1 MFKSRGVVAI
11 LLAAWTCAAASKD
24 VAVPSIERNM
34 SLDGR
39 RDVSVHFYVDGHKR
53 NKDANMDYGTS
64 HAYVRAINALRS
76 LLADRDNPIEA
87 GLRRRGFGNYVEV
100 NTGTAYLLKP
110 GIVMPFSLSRKAS
123 RSDFG
128 AFGKEDEEWGRDIL
142 VKQVL
147 DNEKSARNVVVCI
160 ISNDPDLTTRHGAFH
175 LDEEH
180 DIMFF
185 MLHAPAE
192 SVNAGIFK
200 PYWSHEK
207 WRDFLRVALDTNAND
222 VANAI
227 VDHYYVLSETEKAG
241 LEALVCNPE
250 DTHIAVRRTSRLPRR
265 ETWTTTIRHNGQS
278 ISLDEDST
286 NLTPVLGQNEL
297 VASIVS
303 PAGIT
308 YTRTWDSS
316 LFDYGCLRDRERLFS
331 DVTNALA
338 KARKE
343 GQKGDAVK
351 QLADLAAA
359 PDKPY
364 IKVKLDSIAEF
375 VASVTEENTRLEC
388 LRELKEKKEG
398 IANKVHSIVEYLS
411 KMPTSDRSAF
421 ASDCNDIS
429 NQLAKCTGF
438 IDNDPRLSTKNIALS
453 IAELEKLAE
462 RLSTL
467 EEKMGQRCEE
477 IKLETA
483 RRKFEE
489 SRTEAIGT
497 AKRLLD
503 THPEDQIS
511 NRQELHD
518 FLERMKNAEDQ
529 ATLDEAIKGVSNWKP
544 VYKSQTPPPKTQ
556 DQDEAIQVAIKLGK
570 NHDKDKKDRE
580 EKEKKEKELR
590 NKKDSILNQEA
601 WSLNNN
607 PANGDDVI
615 QNRAELESLRK
626 KVESAVNDDELK
638 TAKAELEKWKR
649 VPIPVEGGTPDGGGN
664 VLPFVLLP
672 ALVAGAGVAVVK
684 LVRGRTAAKILCRSN
699 KESDT
704 QVVLDVRL
712 NRAVRLDGKCG
723 CPVDLVVICRK
734 GEAEAVEFELR
745 APGKDVQ
752 LMPIAGT
759 DKKTVGENTVVF
771 DEGIYLLFENKV
783 AMEPVGQIEFRRAV

>member
-1 MFKSRGVVAI
+1 MFKSYGIVAI
-11 LLAAWTCAAASKD
+11 LLAAWTCAAALND
-24 VAVPSIERNM
+24 MAVPPIERNM

-227 VDHYYVLSETEKAG
+227 VDHYYALSETEKAG

-364 IKVKLDSIAEF
+364 IKVKLDSIAEL

-388 LRELKEKKEG
+388 LRELKEKKKG
-398 IANKVHSIVEYLS
+398 IAIKVHSTVERLS
-411 KMPTSDRSAF
+411 KMPASDRSAF

-438 IDNDPRLSTKNIALS
+438 IDNDPRLSTKDIALFIS
-453 IAELEKLAE
+453 ELEKLAG

-467 EEKMGQRCEE
+467 EESM
-477 IKLETA
+477 A
-483 RRKFEE
+483 RRNKEIEAEIARRRFEE
-489 SRTEAIGT
+489 LRTNAISIVERQL
-497 AKRLLD
+497 AVYS
-503 THPEDQIS
+503 EDQIF
-511 NRQELHD
+511 NH
-518 FLERMKNAEDQ
+518 EDLSTILQ
-529 ATLDEAIKGVSNWKP
+529 RIKAAKDKDSLDEAVNAFNVWKP
-544 VYKSQTPPPKTQ
+544 ATKSATKTPKQ
-556 DQDEAIQVAIKLGK
+556 VEADQEAEKFKDDEEKRRVKEAALQG
-570 NHDKDKKDRE
+570 KKD
-580 EKEKKEKELR
+580 EL
-590 NKKDSILNQEA
+590 LNRRV
-601 WSLNNN
+601 WRLDNS
-607 PANGDDVI
+607 ANGDDVI

-626 KVESAVNDDELK
+626 KVEAAVNDNELA
-638 TAKAELEKWKR
+638 TAKAELEEWKR
-649 VPIPVEGGTPDGGGN
+649 VPIPVEGGTPNGGGN

-672 ALVAGAGVAVVK
+672 ALVAGTGVVVAK
-684 LVRGRTAAKILCRSN
+684 LVRGRTAAQILYRSN

-734 GEAEAVEFELR
+734 GETEAVEFELR

>member
-1 MFKSRGVVAI
+1 MFKSYGIVAI
-11 LLAAWTCAAASKD
+11 LLAAWTCAAALND
-24 VAVPSIERNM
+24 MAVPPIERNM

-227 VDHYYVLSETEKAG
+227 VDHYYALSETEKAG

-364 IKVKLDSIAEF
+364 IKVKLDSIAEL

-388 LRELKEKKEG
+388 LRELKEKKKG
-398 IANKVHSIVEYLS
+398 IAIKVHSTVERLS
-411 KMPTSDRSAF
+411 KMPASDRSAF

-438 IDNDPRLSTKNIALS
+438 IDNDPRLSTKDIALFIS
-453 IAELEKLAE
+453 ELEKLAG

-467 EEKMGQRCEE
+467 EESM
-477 IKLETA
+477 A
-483 RRKFEE
+483 RRNKEIEAEIARRRFEE
-489 SRTEAIGT
+489 LRTNAISIVERQL
-497 AKRLLD
+497 AVYS
-503 THPEDQIS
+503 EDQIF
-511 NRQELHD
+511 NH
-518 FLERMKNAEDQ
+518 EDLSTILQ
-529 ATLDEAIKGVSNWKP
+529 RIKAAKDKDSLDEAVNAFNVWKP
-544 VYKSQTPPPKTQ
+544 ATKSATKTPKQ
-556 DQDEAIQVAIKLGK
+556 VEADQEAEKFKDDEEKRRVKEAALQGK
-570 NHDKDKKDRE
+570 KDKD
-580 EKEKKEKELR
+580 EL
-590 NKKDSILNQEA
+590 LNRRV
-601 WSLNNN
+601 WRLDN

-626 KVESAVNDDELK
+626 KVEAAVNDNELA
-638 TAKAELEKWKR
+638 TAKAELEEWKR
-649 VPIPVEGGTPDGGGN
+649 VPIPVEGGTPNGGGN

-672 ALVAGAGVAVVK
+672 ALVAGTGVVVAK
-684 LVRGRTAAKILCRSN
+684 LVRGRTAAQILYRSN

-734 GEAEAVEFELR
+734 GETEAVEFELR

>member
-1 MFKSRGVVAI
+1 MFKSYGIVAI
-11 LLAAWTCAAASKD
+11 LLAAWTCAAALND
-24 VAVPSIERNM
+24 MAVPPIERNM

-227 VDHYYVLSETEKAG
+227 VDHYYALSETEKAG

-364 IKVKLDSIAEF
+364 IKVKLDSIAEL

-388 LRELKEKKEG
+388 LRELKEKKKG
-398 IANKVHSIVEYLS
+398 IAIKVHSTVERLS
-411 KMPTSDRSAF
+411 KMPASDRSAF

-438 IDNDPRLSTKNIALS
+438 IDNDPRLSTKDIALFIS
-453 IAELEKLAE
+453 ELEKLAG

-467 EEKMGQRCEE
+467 EEGM
-477 IKLETA
+477 A
-483 RRKFEE
+483 RRNKEIEAEIARRRFEE
-489 SRTEAIGT
+489 LRTNAISIVERQL
-497 AKRLLD
+497 AVYS
-503 THPEDQIS
+503 EDQIF
-511 NRQELHD
+511 NH
-518 FLERMKNAEDQ
+518 EDLSTILQ
-529 ATLDEAIKGVSNWKP
+529 RIKAAKDKDSLDEAVNAFNVWKP
-544 VYKSQTPPPKTQ
+544 ATKSATKTPKQ
-556 DQDEAIQVAIKLGK
+556 VEADQEAEKFKDDEEKRRVKEAALQG
-570 NHDKDKKDRE
+570 KKD
-580 EKEKKEKELR
+580 EL
-590 NKKDSILNQEA
+590 LNRRV
-601 WSLNNN
+601 WRLDNS
-607 PANGDDVI
+607 ANGDDVI

-626 KVESAVNDDELK
+626 KVEAAVNDNELA
-638 TAKAELEKWKR
+638 TAKAELEEWKR
-649 VPIPVEGGTPDGGGN
+649 VPIPVEGGTPNGGGN

-672 ALVAGAGVAVVK
+672 ALVAGTGVVVAK
-684 LVRGRTAAKILCRSN
+684 LVRGRTAAQILYRSN

-734 GEAEAVEFELR
+734 GETEAVEFELR

>member
-1 MFKSRGVVAI
+1 MLKSRGVVAI

-227 VDHYYVLSETEKAG
+227 VDHYYALSETEKAG

-364 IKVKLDSIAEF
+364 IKVKLDSIAEL
-375 VASVTEENTRLEC
+375 VASVTEENTRLEH
-388 LRELKEKKEG
+388 LHELEEKAKD
-398 IANKVHSIVEYLS
+398 IAGTVRTITESLS
-411 KMPTSDRSAF
+411 KMSPHDKAAF
-421 ASDCNDIS
+421 THDCDDIS
-429 NQLAKCTGF
+429 TQLARCTDF
-438 IDNDPRLSTKNIALS
+438 IDNAPRLSTKDIALS
-453 IAELEKLAE
+453 ISELEKLAE
-462 RLSTL
+462 RLSAL
-467 EEKMGQRCEE
+467 EESM
-477 IKLETA
+477 A
-483 RRKFEE
+483 RRNKEIEAEIASRRFEE
-489 SRTEAIGT
+489 LRTNAIST
-497 AKRLLD
+497 VERQLAAY
-503 THPEDQIS
+503 HEDQIS
-511 NRQELHD
+511 NHEGLSKILQRIKAAKD
-518 FLERMKNAEDQ
+518 KDS
-529 ATLDEAIKGVSNWKP
+529 LDEAVNAFNAWKP
-544 VYKSQTPPPKTQ
+544 ATKSATKTSKQ
-556 DQDEAIQVAIKLGK
+556 VEADQEAEKFK
-570 NHDKDKKDRE
+570 NDE
-580 EKEKKEKELR
+580 EKRRVDERNRKEKEAALQR
-590 NKKDSILNQEA
+590 KKDELLNERD
-601 WSLNNN
+601 WRLDT

-615 QNRAELESLRK
+615 QNRAELESLRE
-626 KVESAVNDDELK
+626 KVKVAVNDNELK
-638 TAKAELEKWKR
+638 TAKAELENWKR
-649 VPIPVEGGTPDGGGN
+649 VPIPVEGGTPNGGGN

-699 KESDT
+699 EESDT

>member
-1 MFKSRGVVAI
+1 MFKSYGIVAI
-11 LLAAWTCAAASKD
+11 LLAAWTCAAALND
-24 VAVPSIERNM
+24 MAVPPIERNM

-227 VDHYYVLSETEKAG
+227 VDHYYALSETEKAG

-364 IKVKLDSIAEF
+364 IKVKLDSIAEL

-388 LRELKEKKEG
+388 LRELKEKKKG
-398 IANKVHSIVEYLS
+398 IAIKVHSTVERLS
-411 KMPTSDRSAF
+411 KMPASDRSAF

-438 IDNDPRLSTKNIALS
+438 IDNDPRLSTKDIALFIS
-453 IAELEKLAE
+453 ELEKLAG

-467 EEKMGQRCEE
+467 EESM
-477 IKLETA
+477 A
-483 RRKFEE
+483 RRNKEIEAEIARRRFEE
-489 SRTEAIGT
+489 LRTNAISIVERQL
-497 AKRLLD
+497 AVYS
-503 THPEDQIS
+503 EDQIF
-511 NRQELHD
+511 NH
-518 FLERMKNAEDQ
+518 EDLSTILQ
-529 ATLDEAIKGVSNWKP
+529 RIKAAKDKDSLDEAVNAFNVWKP
-544 VYKSQTPPPKTQ
+544 ATKSATKTPKQ
-556 DQDEAIQVAIKLGK
+556 VEADQEAEKFKDDEEKRRVKEAALQGK
-570 NHDKDKKDRE
+570 KDKD
-580 EKEKKEKELR
+580 EL
-590 NKKDSILNQEA
+590 LNRRV
-601 WSLNNN
+601 WRLDN

-615 QNRAELESLRK
+615 QNRAELESLRE
-626 KVESAVNDDELK
+626 KVEAAEDDNALA
-638 TAKAELEKWKR
+638 TAQAELENWKR
-649 VPIPVEGGTPDGGGN
+649 VPLPVEGGTPDGGGS

-672 ALVAGAGVAVVK
+672 ALVAGTGVVVAK
-684 LVRGRTAAKILCRSN
+684 LVRGRTAAQILYRSN

-734 GEAEAVEFELR
+734 GETEAVEFELR

>member
-1 MFKSRGVVAI
+1 MFKSYGIVAI
-11 LLAAWTCAAASKD
+11 LLAAWTCAAALND
-24 VAVPSIERNM
+24 MAVPPIERNM

-227 VDHYYVLSETEKAG
+227 VDHYYALSETEKAG

-364 IKVKLDSIAEF
+364 IKVKLDSIAEL

-388 LRELKEKKEG
+388 LRELKEKKKG
-398 IANKVHSIVEYLS
+398 IAIKVHSTVERLS
-411 KMPTSDRSAF
+411 KMPASDRSAF

-438 IDNDPRLSTKNIALS
+438 IDNDPRLSTKDIALFIS
-453 IAELEKLAE
+453 ELEKLAG

-467 EEKMGQRCEE
+467 EESM
-477 IKLETA
+477 A
-483 RRKFEE
+483 RRNKEIEAEIARRRFEE
-489 SRTEAIGT
+489 LRTNAISIVERQL
-497 AKRLLD
+497 AVYS
-503 THPEDQIS
+503 EDQIF
-511 NRQELHD
+511 NH
-518 FLERMKNAEDQ
+518 EDLSTILQ
-529 ATLDEAIKGVSNWKP
+529 RIKAAKDKDSLDEAVNAFNVWKP
-544 VYKSQTPPPKTQ
+544 ATKSATKTPKQ
-556 DQDEAIQVAIKLGK
+556 VEADQEAEKFKDDEEKRRVKEAALQGK
-570 NHDKDKKDRE
+570 KDKD
-580 EKEKKEKELR
+580 EL
-590 NKKDSILNQEA
+590 LNRRV
-601 WSLNNN
+601 WRLDNS
-607 PANGDDVI
+607 ANGDDVI

-626 KVESAVNDDELK
+626 KVEAAVNDNELA
-638 TAKAELEKWKR
+638 TAKAELEEWKR
-649 VPIPVEGGTPDGGGN
+649 VPIPVEGGTPNGGGN

-672 ALVAGAGVAVVK
+672 ALVAGTGVVVAK
-684 LVRGRTAAKILCRSN
+684 LVRGRTAAQILYRSN

-734 GEAEAVEFELR
+734 GETEAVEFELR